1 MNVPQWVLALPH
13 INGSLNALSLVLLVA
28 GFVLIRQGRVQAHK
42 RSMLSA
48 FAASTIF
55 LACYLT
61 YHFALHHYTGSGSR
75 VFPGTGV
82 VRGVYLTILISHI
95 VLAFFVP
102 LLALRMIYLAQKG
115 RFASHKRL
123 AIVAFPVW
131 VYVSAT
137 GVIIYAMLYHL
148 PAGWGS

>member
-1 MNVPQWVLALPH
+1 LNAPGWVLVLPH
-13 INGSLNALSLVLLVA
+13 INGTLNAASLVLLLG
-28 GFVLIRQGRVQAHK
+28 GFALIRNGRVRAHK
-42 RSMLSA
+42 RSMLTA

-55 LACYLT
+55 LACYLV

-75 VFPGTGV
+75 PFGGV
-82 VRGVYLTILISHI
+82 GFIRGVYLTILISHI

-102 LLALRMIYLAQKG
+102 ILALRMIYLAAKG
-115 RFASHKRL
+115 RFAAHRRW
-123 AIVAFPVW
+123 ATVAFPVW

-148 PAGWGS
+148 PPAWAS

>member
-1 MNVPQWVLALPH
+1 MNVPAWVLVLPH
-13 INGSLNALSLVLLVA
+13 VNGSLNALSLVLLLG
-28 GFVLIRQGRVQAHK
+28 GFALIRNGRVLAHK

-75 VFPGTGV
+75 VFPGTGL

-102 LLALRMIYLAQKG
+102 ILALRMIYLAQKG

>member
-1 MNVPQWVLALPH
+1 VNVPGWVLVLPH
-13 INGSLNALSLVLLVA
+13 VNGSLNALSLVLLLG
-28 GFVLIRQGRVQAHK
+28 GFALIRNGRVRAHR
-42 RSMLSA
+42 RSMLTA

-75 VFPGTGV
+75 AFAGTGL
-82 VRGVYLTILISHI
+82 VRGVYLTILVSHI

-102 LLALRMIYLAQKG
+102 ILALGMIYLAVKG
-115 RFASHKRL
+115 RFVWHRRL
-123 AIVAFPVW
+123 GIVAFPVW

-148 PAGWGS
+148 PAGWAS

>member
-1 MNVPQWVLALPH
+1 LNVPGWVTLLPH
-13 INGSLNALSLVLLVA
+13 VNGSLNAASLVLLMV
-28 GFVLIRQGRVQAHK
+28 GFAMIRNGRVRAH
-42 RSMLSA
+42 RRAMLSA
-48 FAASTIF
+48 FAASTLF
-55 LACYLT
+55 LACYLV

-75 VFPGTGV
+75 AFGGTGL
-82 VRGVYLTILISHI
+82 VRGAYLTILISHI

-102 LLALRMIYLAQKG
+102 VLAMRMIYLAAKG
-115 RFASHKRL
+115 RFIAHRRL

-148 PAGWGS
+148 PPGWGS

>member
-1 MNVPQWVLALPH
+1 VLVLPH
-13 INGSLNALSLVLLVA
+13 VNGTLNALSLVLLLG
-28 GFVLIRQGRVQAHK
+28 GFALIRNGRVRAHK

-48 FAASTIF
+48 FAASTVF
-55 LACYLT
+55 LACYLI
-61 YHFALHHYTGSGSR
+61 YHYALHYYTGSGSR
-75 VFPGTGV
+75 AFSGTGL

-102 LLALRMIYLAQKG
+102 ILALRMIYLAQKR
-115 RFASHKRL
+115 RFATHKRW

-148 PAGWGS
+148 PAGWAN

>member
-1 MNVPQWVLALPH
+1 LNVPGWVLVLPH
-13 INGSLNALSLVLLVA
+13 VNGSLNALSLVLLLG
-28 GFVLIRQGRVQAHK
+28 GFALIRNGRVQAHK

-55 LACYLT
+55 LACYLI

-75 VFPGTGV
+75 AFPGTGV

-102 LLALRMIYLAQKG
+102 ILALRMIYLAVKG
-115 RFASHKRL
+115 RFASHKRW
-123 AIVAFPVW
+123 AVVAFPVW